1 MADEKQA
8 TASFEDSIK
17 ELENIVERLEQG
29 DLSLEEA
36 LTHFERGVSLTK
48 TSQQALHNAEQ
59 KVKILLQNKDEESLV
74 DWQTDNNVSE

>member
-1 MADEKQA
+1 MANEKQA
-8 TASFEDSIK
+8 TASFEDSMK

-48 TSQQALHNAEQ
+48 ASQQALHNAEQ
-59 KVKILLQNKDEESLV
+59 KVRILSQNKDGESLV
-74 DWQTDNNVSE
+74 DWQADDNVAE